1 MRDVPDFLL
10 SYGLLTQSFLSQLV
24 TSNEELKEIQKS
36 EDKLSEDKA
45 LKEAVRFI
53 EKAKESNGKIMICG
67 DYDCDGITSTTM
79 LHYLLEKI
87 GFDKEES
94 IGFYIPNRLKEGYGA
109 SKEVV
114 EAAVKKGYTHF
125 IFVDNGVKT
134 VEANDYLVKHQIPL
148 LIIDHHTI
156 ENPLDESIICLHPD
170 VLDPYFEGL
179 CGAGLVY
186 ILAKA
191 MKHDDD
197 FISILA
203 AIGTI
208 GDMMN
213 LRKQNRAIVKK
224 GLYYL
229 NQKAPLVISSLLKR
243 KPIVYDETLISFQIV
258 PVFNAVGR
266 LSDIANVNQVVK
278 YLLLDNEAAIKQFSI
293 EMIKLNDQRKTLSKE
308 MGNLAS
314 NLMTEHPFQVIYD
327 ESFHE
332 GLVGI
337 IAGQIARATSKP
349 TLVLTQNGNQIKGS
363 ARSQHFDVYSFLSQ
377 FNEYYTAFG
386 GHQNACALSI
396 PIEQFSQF
404 RKHVNQVM
412 SEVVLDE
419 PSIDALNIPGEG
431 FSVSN
436 FDELM
441 AFSPF
446 GQGFEMMDVVL
457 EVKVIKETPLNNSG
471 VKWHIEPIGDLLEV
485 VYFGSNHN
493 LLMGIDQMKVVGKLQ
508 KFRNQLSLNATY
520 IEQTIL

>member
-1 MRDVPDFLL
+1 MRDVLDFL
-10 SYGLLTQSFLSQLV
+10 SPYGLLTQSFLSQLV
-24 TSNEELKEIQKS
+24 SSSEELKEIQESKDKFC
-36 EDKLSEDKA
+36 EDIA
-45 LKEAVRFI
+45 LKEAIRFI
-53 EKAKESNGKIMICG
+53 EKAKENDGKIMICG

-79 LHYLLEKI
+79 LHYLLEKV
-87 GFDKEES
+87 GFIKEES

-134 VEANDYLVKHQIPL
+134 VDANDYLVQHQIPL

-156 ENPLDESIICLHPD
+156 ENQLNDSIICLHPD

-186 ILAKA
+186 ILARA
-191 MKHDDD
+191 MNLDDE

-213 LRKQNRAIVKK
+213 LRKQNRAIVKR
-224 GLYYL
+224 GLNYL
-229 NQKAPLVISSLLKR
+229 NQDAPLVISCLLKR
-243 KPIVYDETLISFQIV
+243 KPMVYDETLISFQIV

-266 LSDIANVNQVVK
+266 LSDVANVNQVVK
-278 YLLLDNEAAIKQFSI
+278 YLLLDNEASIKQFSS
-293 EMIKLNDQRKTLSKE
+293 EMIKLNDQRKMLSKE

-314 NLMTEHPFQVIYD
+314 NLVTEHPFQVIYD

-349 TLVLTQNGNQIKGS
+349 TLVLTQNGHQIKGS
-363 ARSQHFDVYSFLSQ
+363 ARSQHFDVYTFLSQ
-377 FNEYYTAFG
+377 FQEYFTTFG
-386 GHQNACALSI
+386 GHQNACALSL
-396 PIEQFSQF
+396 PLEQFSQF

-412 SEVVLDE
+412 REVVLDE
-419 PSIDALNIPGEG
+419 PSIDALHISSEG
-431 FSVSN
+431 FTVTN

-446 GQGFEMMDVVL
+446 GQGFELMDVVL

-471 VKWHIEPIGDLLEV
+471 VKWQIEPIGDLLEV

-493 LLMGIDQMKVVGKLQ
+493 LLTGIDQMKVVGKLQ
-508 KFRNQLSLNATY
+508 KFKNQLSLNATY